1 MVRPSILVARAR
13 GGSVPNDIKVTS
25 SMARSGLEVQQA
37 AVKALFLREIK
48 TRFGK
53 YRLGY
58 VWAILE
64 PAAHLMI
71 LLAIFGFIMH
81 RTMPDISFP
90 VFLLNGIIPYFL
102 FSNIA
107 IRSVGAIEAN
117 QGLFNYRP
125 VKPIDTIIARA
136 LLETVIYAFVYI
148 LLMTVVGIAGEPF
161 NLNGL
166 VSLVLAWTLLVLLS
180 CGIGLIFMVLG
191 KTFPETEKFLPIL
204 IKPLYFVSC
213 IMFPLHS
220 IPKEYWPYLLWNPL
234 IHAVEL
240 SRESVV
246 EGYISEGV
254 SLNYLAIFT
263 LAIFFIGLALYRN
276 REEAMLTS

>member
-1 MVRPSILVARAR
+1 
-13 GGSVPNDIKVTS
+13 
-25 SMARSGLEVQQA
+25 MARSGLEVQQA

-58 VWAILE
+58 LWAILE
-64 PAAHLMI
+64 PAAHLLI
-71 LLAIFGFIMH
+71 LLTIFGFIMH
-81 RTMPDISFP
+81 RTMPDISYP

-107 IRSVGAIEAN
+107 TRSVGAIEAN

-136 LLETVIYAFVYI
+136 ILETLICVVVYI
-148 LLMTVVGIAGEPF
+148 LLMTGVGLAGENF
-161 NLNGL
+161 SINGFITL
-166 VSLVLAWTLLVLLS
+166 VVCWLLLVILS

-191 KTFPETEKFLPIL
+191 KIFPETEKFLPIM
-204 IKPLYFVSC
+204 IKPLYFISC

-220 IPKEYWPYLLWNPL
+220 IPKDYWPYLLWNPL
-234 IHAVEL
+234 VHAVEL
-240 SRESVV
+240 SREAVFQ
-246 EGYISEGV
+246 GYESKGV
-254 SLNYLAIFT
+254 SLNYLAMIT
-263 LAIFFIGLALYRN
+263 LIVFFIGLALYRN

>member
-1 MVRPSILVARAR
+1 
-13 GGSVPNDIKVTS
+13 
-25 SMARSGLEVQQA
+25 MARSGLEVQQA

-58 VWAILE
+58 LWAVLE
-64 PAAHLMI
+64 PAAHLMV

-90 VFLLNGIIPYFL
+90 VFLLNGLIPYFL

-107 IRSVGAIEAN
+107 IRSIGAIDAN

-125 VKPIDTIIARA
+125 VKPVDTIISRA
-136 LLETVIYAFVYI
+136 LLETLIYSGVYI
-148 LLMTVVGIAGEPF
+148 FLMCVVGLFGEKF
-161 NLNGL
+161 SIINILFL
-166 VSLVLAWTLLVLLS
+166 ILTWALLVIFS
-180 CGIGLIFMVLG
+180 FGIGLIFMVLG
-191 KTFPETEKFLPIL
+191 KTFPETEKFLPIM
-204 IKPLYFVSC
+204 IKPLYFISC
-213 IMFPLHS
+213 VMFPLHS
-220 IPKEYWPYLLWNPL
+220 IPKEYWHYLLWNPL
-234 IHAVEL
+234 IHVVEL

-246 EGYISEGV
+246 PGYISEGV
-254 SLNYLAIFT
+254 SLNYLAFCALIALFV
-263 LAIFFIGLALYRN
+263 GLALYRN

>member
-1 MVRPSILVARAR
+1 
-13 GGSVPNDIKVTS
+13 
-25 SMARSGLEVQQA
+25 MARSGLEVQKA

-58 VWAILE
+58 LWAALE
-64 PAAHLMI
+64 PMAHLLI
-71 LLAIFGFIMH
+71 LLTIFGFIMH

-90 VFLLNGIIPYFL
+90 VFLINGIIPYFV
-102 FSNIA
+102 FSNITN
-107 IRSVGAIEAN
+107 RSIGAIEAN

-136 LLETVIYAFVYI
+136 ILEALIYAVVYV
-148 LLMTVVGIAGEPF
+148 LLMVIVALAGEEF
-161 NLNGL
+161 EVVKLT
-166 VSLVLAWTLLVLLS
+166 SLVLVWVLLVIFS
-180 CGIGLIFMVLG
+180 CGVGLIFMVVG

-204 IKPLYFVSC
+204 IKPLYFISC

-220 IPKEYWPYLLWNPL
+220 IPKEYWPYLLWNP
-234 IHAVEL
+234 IVHVVEL
-240 SRESVV
+240 CRAAVV
-246 EGYISEGV
+246 PGYVSEGV
-254 SLNYLAIFT
+254 CLNYLAFCALVT
-263 LAIFFIGLALYRN
+263 LFVGLALYRN